1 MDAMIVAAAA
11 HEANRIWCDAHGDY
25 SQPHWEDAPEWQR
38 KSAVDGVQA
47 IVQGKVTNPR
57 DSHRNWYAYKEF
69 EGWKYG
75 PVKDPE
81 KKEHPCMVPYEEL
94 PEEQRKKDAIFWGI
108 VKALK
113 DL

>member
-1 MDAMIVAAAA
+1 MDAKVIAQAA
-11 HEANRIWCDAHGDY
+11 HETNRAYCQSIGDD
-25 SQPHWEDAPEWQR
+25 SQPHWEDAPDWQR
-38 KSAVDGVQA
+38 ESATDGVSK
-47 IVQGKVTNPR
+47 IVTGQVTNPR

-94 PEEQRKKDAIFWGI
+94 PEGQRKKDAIFWG
-108 VKALK
+108 VVNALN
-113 DL
+113 DI